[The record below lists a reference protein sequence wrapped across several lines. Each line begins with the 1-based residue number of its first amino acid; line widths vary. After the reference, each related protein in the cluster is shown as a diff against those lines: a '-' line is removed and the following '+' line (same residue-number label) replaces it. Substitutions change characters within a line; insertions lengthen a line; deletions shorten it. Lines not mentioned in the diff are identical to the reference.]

1 MRRRIWL
8 LTVGM
13 TALVVLA
20 FAIPLAILI
29 RENFEDRALREAR
42 LTAENTGYY
51 ISASNP
57 DPAAISHYL
66 AGYDS
71 ETAGRTSVVL
81 PDGRL
86 IGAAPPS
93 LPTGDDDHGEEGDD
107 PGPGKVS
114 TPDVSS
120 LGGGTVTEVKAATPS
135 GTVRVL
141 TYLTD
146 SQMHA
151 GVVAWWLLLAGA
163 CLGLVAL
170 SAGGAEIVSR
180 RMVRS
185 LTATAQTA
193 DRLTHGERRVR
204 APEAGVPE
212 VAMVGRALNRLASRI
227 DELIANERETA
238 ADVSHRLRT
247 PLTRLRLDVDA
258 LPDGPSA
265 RRLAQHVSH
274 LERTLT
280 AVIHAARRPQ
290 REGIAPSSDA
300 TAASATGSHSG
311 RHWQRTK
318 AGRFVSTFPTCP
330 CRCVRLRR
338 T

>member
-151 GVVAWWLLLAGA
+151 GVVAWWR
-163 CLGLVAL
+163 CWLVP
-170 SAGGAEIVSR
+170 VS
-180 RMVRS
+180 
-185 LTATAQTA
+185 
-193 DRLTHGERRVR
+193 DW
-204 APEAGVPE
+204 
-212 VAMVGRALNRLASRI
+212 SR
-227 DELIANERETA
+227 
-238 ADVSHRLRT
+238 
-247 PLTRLRLDVDA
+247 
-258 LPDGPSA
+258 SA
-265 RRLAQHVSH
+265 RV
-274 LERTLT
+274 
-280 AVIHAARRPQ
+280 VRR
-290 REGIAPSSDA
+290 S
-300 TAASATGSHSG
+300 
-311 RHWQRTK
+311 
-318 AGRFVSTFPTCP
+318 
-330 CRCVRLRR
+330 
-338 T
+338 